1 MSVPMCCTCGAVRGE
16 LDPGAVYARVV
27 CYCRDCRAFAR
38 ALGRP
43 EVLDAAGGTDI
54 ITMRPAGLRLLEGR
68 DQVACLSLSPKG
80 PLRWHTACCNT
91 PIGNTARKPAFPY
104 VGIPVAGLRAA
115 EVDVERVFGSRP
127 MVVNA
132 GSATSQVRRTPL
144 RTGIG
149 VARIACG
156 VLMAKLAGGRAHPF
170 FKDGHPLAEPRV
182 LTREER
188 AAASRD

>member
-1 MSVPMCCTCGAVRGE
+1 MSVPIRCACGAVRGE
-16 LDPGAVYARVV
+16 LDPRAAYARVV

-43 EVLDAAGGTDI
+43 DVLDAAGGTDI
-54 ITMRPAGLRLLEGR
+54 ITMRPSGLRLLEGGDR
-68 DQVACLSLSPKG
+68 VACLSLSPKG

-91 PIGNTARKPAFPY
+91 PIGNTARNPAFPY
-104 VGIPVAGLRAA
+104 VGVPVTGLRAA
-115 EVDVERVFGSRP
+115 GVDVERVFGSRP
-127 MVVNA
+127 MVVHA

-144 RTGIG
+144 RTGTG

-156 VLMAKLAGGRAHPF
+156 VLMAKLAGGRTHPF
-170 FKDGHPLAEPRV
+170 FKDGRPLAGPRV